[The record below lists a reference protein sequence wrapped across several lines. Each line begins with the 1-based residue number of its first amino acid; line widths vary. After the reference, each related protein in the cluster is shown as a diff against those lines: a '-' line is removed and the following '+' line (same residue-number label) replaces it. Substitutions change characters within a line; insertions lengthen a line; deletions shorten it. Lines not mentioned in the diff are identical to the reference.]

1 MGRIFEVEFAFMSEE
16 RPRHKNGLS
25 QTPCQARGTFPD
37 YTLII
42 VVRRNIGAEKGHE
55 NAWVFTGPFLVAE
68 VFY

>member
-1 MGRIFEVEFAFMSEE
+1 MSEE

-25 QTPCQARGTFPD
+25 QTKRHHVKLEERNGTFPD